1 MEIIITL
8 LILGIWILLDKKVE
22 ELLSKKTIKLNRI
35 EQILRVDLNED
46 WNVKR
51 YLRVKYCRWFV
62 ILILISENVSLIIFL
77 TVFLCLFV
85 YELPYFKLKQ
95 QANRKIQS
103 VRYHFP
109 IYLRQVQVLLQNN
122 TVVKSIEL
130 SLDYVPEV
138 LFEDIKQLNE
148 NIKKDSLNINHYL
161 NCMKQYNLPEI
172 QRSMK
177 WLYRYQ
183 NFGYQDAYHQ
193 FNRMLVSTSKWLRQ
207 ARIEKKN
214 ESIQVYQWMGM
225 LPLVGV
231 TFVFISA
238 MMSVVISLFER
249 G

>member
-1 MEIIITL
+1 MGIIVVL
-8 LILGIWILLDKKVE
+8 LILGLWIFMDKKVE
-22 ELLSKKTIKLNRI
+22 ELLSRKSSKLSQI
-35 EQILRVDLNED
+35 EEILRVDLNFD
-46 WNVKR
+46 WSRKR
-51 YLRVKYCRWFV
+51 YSRVRYCRW
-62 ILILISENVSLIIFL
+62 IILLILFNENTSLITFL
-77 TVFLCLFV
+77 TVLLCLLV
-85 YELPYFKLKQ
+85 YAFPYFKLKQ
-95 QANRKIQS
+95 QANRRIQS

-130 SLDYVPEV
+130 SLDYVPDV
-138 LFEDIKQLNE
+138 LFEDINQLNQ
-148 NIKKDSLNINHYL
+148 NIKTDSLNINHYI

-225 LPLVGV
+225 LPLIGV

>member
-8 LILGIWILLDKKVE
+8 LVLGVWILLDKKVE
-22 ELLSKKTIKLNRI
+22 ELLSKKSIKLNHI
-35 EQILRVDLNED
+35 EQILRVNLNVD
-46 WNVKR
+46 WSRKR

-62 ILILISENVSLIIFL
+62 MLILLSENISLIIFL
-77 TVFLCLFV
+77 TAFLCLIV
-85 YELPYFKLKQ
+85 YEFPYFQLKQ

-138 LFEDIKQLNE
+138 LFEDINQLNE

>member
-1 MEIIITL
+1 MEIIIIF

-22 ELLSKKTIKLNRI
+22 EVLSKKSLKLNQI
-35 EQILRVDLNED
+35 EQILRVDLNVD
-46 WNVKR
+46 WSRKR
-51 YLRVKYCRWFV
+51 YLRVRYCRWFV
-62 ILILISENVSLIIFL
+62 ILILFNKNINLIFFL
-77 TVFLCLFV
+77 TVFLCLIV
-85 YELPYFKLKQ
+85 YEYPYLKLKQ
-95 QANRKIQS
+95 QAKRRIQS

-130 SLDYVPEV
+130 SLDYVPDV
-138 LFEDIKQLNE
+138 LFEDINLLNQ
-148 NIKKDSLNINHYL
+148 NIKTDSLNIKHYI
-161 NCMKQYNLPEI
+161 NCMKQYSLPEI

>member
-1 MEIIITL
+1 MIIGTFL
-8 LILGIWILLDKKVE
+8 FLILWVLYDDKLFELSKIKSDRLKNIELILNIECDDKWLSRRYKKVE
-22 ELLSKKTIKLNRI
+22 FIRYLLLSVLLIDKP
-35 EQILRVDLNED
+35 
-46 WNVKR
+46 
-51 YLRVKYCRWFV
+51 F
-62 ILILISENVSLIIFL
+62 LILCFTLFI
-77 TVFLCLFV
+77 CLVTYLYPAFV
-85 YELPYFKLKQ
+85 LELK
-95 QANRKIQS
+95 ARNKIRS

-109 IYLRQVQVLLQNN
+109 IYLRQIQVLLQNN

-130 SLDYVPEV
+130 SLEYVPDV
-138 LFEDIKQLNE
+138 LKHDIQKLNE
-148 NIKKDSLNINHYL
+148 RIKLDPTNMHHYVD
-161 NCMKQYNLPEI
+161 CMKQYNLIEI

-183 NFGYQDAYHQ
+183 NFGYKDAYSQ

-207 ARIEKKN
+207 SRIENKK

-225 LPLVGV
+225 LPLIGV

>member
-1 MEIIITL
+1 MEIIIIL
-8 LILGIWILLDKKVE
+8 LGFIIWIVLDSKI
-22 ELLSKKTIKLNRI
+22 ELLLKQKNDRLIRI
-35 EQILRVDLNED
+35 EQILGLNLGEE
-46 WNVKR
+46 WIKNR
-51 YLRVKYCRWFV
+51 YRRVKIIRYD
-62 ILILISENVSLIIFL
+62 ILLILFFNQTYIILFSTLFICYIAYVGPLLILNRNVHI
-77 TVFLCLFV
+77 
-85 YELPYFKLKQ
+85 
-95 QANRKIQS
+95 KIQH

-109 IYLRQVQVLLQNN
+109 IYLRQIQVLLQNN

-130 SLDYVPEV
+130 SLDYVPMV
-138 LFEDIKQLNE
+138 LYTDIKLLNE
-148 NIKKDSLNINHYL
+148 NLKLDPLNIQHYI

-193 FNRMLVSTSKWLRQ
+193 FNRMLISTSKWLRKS
-207 ARIEKKN
+207 RIEKKN

>member
-1 MEIIITL
+1 MEIII
-8 LILGIWILLDKKVE
+8 ILLFVVVWIVLDPRIE
-22 ELLSKKTIKLNRI
+22 EFLKQKNDRLIKT
-35 EQILRVDLNED
+35 EQILGLNLGD
-46 WNVKR
+46 KWIHDR
-51 YLRVKYCRWFV
+51 YRRVKIIRYF
-62 ILILISENVSLIIFL
+62 IILIIFFDQTYL
-77 TVFLCLFV
+77 ILFSTLFV
-85 YELPYFKLKQ
+85 CIIIYMGPFMIL
-95 QANRKIQS
+95 NRKAHIKIHQ

-109 IYLRQVQVLLQNN
+109 IYLRQIQVLLQNN

-130 SLDYVPEV
+130 SLDYVPVV
-138 LFEDIKQLNE
+138 LYNDIKLLND
-148 NIKKDSLNINHYL
+148 NLKLDPLNMQHYI

-193 FNRMLVSTSKWLRQ
+193 FNRMLISTSKWLRKS
-207 ARIEKKN
+207 RIEKKN

>member
-1 MEIIITL
+1 MEIIIIIL
-8 LILGIWILLDKKVE
+8 VFVVWIVLDPKLEELNKRKSIKLIHIEEILGI
-22 ELLSKKTIKLNRI
+22 ELN
-35 EQILRVDLNED
+35 DD
-46 WNVKR
+46 WFKKR
-51 YLRVKYCRWFV
+51 YFKVKLLRWMI
-62 ILILISENVSLIIFL
+62 ILS
-77 TVFLCLFV
+77 LFV
-85 YELPYFKLKQ
+85 ENRNTIIMLTLMGCLVVYEIPYLQ
-95 QANRKIQS
+95 LVNQAKVKIQS

-109 IYLRQVQVLLQNN
+109 IYLRQIQVLLQNN
-122 TVVKSIEL
+122 TVVRSIEL

-138 LFEDIKQLNE
+138 LFYDIKKLHESIKVEPLNMH
-148 NIKKDSLNINHYL
+148 HYIA
-161 NCMKQYNLPEI
+161 CMKQYNLPEI

-193 FNRMLVSTSKWLRQ
+193 FNRMLVSTSKWLRK

-225 LPLVGV
+225 LPLFGV

>member
-1 MEIIITL
+1 MEIIVTL
-8 LILGIWILLDKKVE
+8 LILGLWILLDKKIE
-22 ELLSKKTIKLNRI
+22 ELLSKKSLKLKQI
-35 EQILRVDLNED
+35 EQILRVDLNID
-46 WNVKR
+46 WSHKR
-51 YLRVKYCRWFV
+51 YLRVKYCRWFI
-62 ILILISENVSLIIFL
+62 ILILISENVSHIIFFTIFICL
-77 TVFLCLFV
+77 MVYVF
-85 YELPYFKLKQ
+85 PYLKLKQ
-95 QANRKIQS
+95 QANRRIQS

-130 SLDYVPEV
+130 SLDYVPDV
-138 LFEDIKQLNE
+138 LFEDINLLNE
-148 NIKKDSLNINHYL
+148 NIKTDSLNINHYL

>member
-1 MEIIITL
+1 MEIII
-8 LILGIWILLDKKVE
+8 ILFIFIIWIVLDPRIE
-22 ELLSKKTIKLNRI
+22 ELLKQKNERLIQI
-35 EQILRVDLNED
+35 EQILGLNLGEE
-46 WNVKR
+46 WIQNR
-51 YLRVKYCRWFV
+51 YRRVKIIRYFIILV
-62 ILILISENVSLIIFL
+62 IFFNQTYLILFSTL
-77 TVFLCLFV
+77 FLCILTYVGPFMI
-85 YELPYFKLKQ
+85 L
-95 QANRKIQS
+95 NRKVHIKIQQ

-109 IYLRQVQVLLQNN
+109 IYLRQIQVLLQNN

-130 SLDYVPEV
+130 SLDYVPVV
-138 LFEDIKQLNE
+138 LYNDIKLLNE
-148 NIKKDSLNINHYL
+148 NLRSDPLNMQHYI

-193 FNRMLVSTSKWLRQ
+193 FNRMLISTSKWLRKS
-207 ARIEKKN
+207 RIEKKN

-238 MMSVVISLFER
+238 MMSVINSLFER